1 MSIVKSLSEL
11 FLPPLASPQVH
22 YLVIWGTLVTALVL
36 IMLISVAAL
45 MRCKTTRWLYR
56 WLSWGWLSD
65 FLFSKNPK
73 QKTLGLRYLVAV
85 ANCMAGVIALNLGAS
100 MGVIDPEGS
109 RQLTYGAITTILLF
123 YIVMRLGW
131 NLKLADPSMSE
142 PKMMSA
148 IGFLAW
154 GYLIGGPGSVVA
166 LMLLFIILMFG
177 LFTVSPWQLIRSS
190 AFAAVAFALVFMKTS
205 AEHADKPDFVRLQ
218 MIYFG
223 MLVIM
228 LISVCL
234 LVTQLARLRAKLM
247 QQKNDLASALGQIRE
262 LAIRDELT
270 GLFNRRHMLAV
281 METERQRIER
291 HHGQGCLALLD
302 VDHFKR
308 VNDQWGHAAGDEVLR
323 SMADVVTAC
332 LRETDVVAR
341 WGGEE
346 FLILFTD
353 TDCTTASQVL
363 TRMRQTLA
371 ETVVSPSVP
380 DLRVT
385 FSAGMSS
392 HRPQDTIAATMEQA
406 DQALYQ
412 AKAAGRNITLC
423 HALCKGH

>member
-1 MSIVKSLSEL
+1 
-11 FLPPLASPQVH
+11 
-22 YLVIWGTLVTALVL
+22 
-36 IMLISVAAL
+36 MLISAAAL
-45 MRCKTTRWLYR
+45 LRCKTTLWLVR

-65 FLFSKNPK
+65 VLFSKNPK

-85 ANCMAGVIALNLGAS
+85 ANCMAGVIALNMGAS

-109 RQLTYGAITTILLF
+109 RQLTYGAITTILVF

-190 AFAAVAFALVFMKTS
+190 AFAAVAFALVFTMAS
-205 AEHADKPDFVRLQ
+205 AQHADKPDFVRLQ

-223 MLVIM
+223 VLVIM

-234 LVTQLARLRAKLM
+234 LVSQLARLRGKLT
-247 QQKNDLASALGQIRE
+247 QQKNDLASALCQIRE

-291 HHGQGCLALLD
+291 HHGHGCLALID
-302 VDHFKR
+302 VDHFKG
-308 VNDQWGHAAGDEVLR
+308 VNDQWGHGAGDEVLR
-323 SMADVVTAC
+323 SMAEVVTAC

-353 TDCTTASQVL
+353 SDCDTATQVL
-363 TRMRQTLA
+363 TRIRQTLA
-371 ETVVSPSVP
+371 KTVVSPSVP

-392 HRPQDTIAATMEQA
+392 HRPQDTIAATLEQA

-412 AKAAGRNITLC
+412 AKAAGRNITLS
-423 HALCKGH
+423 HAHCKGR